1 VSTIPTVMIGIL
13 ALSKEKWNETADSG
27 ETEKDCD
34 H

>member
-1 VSTIPTVMIGIL
+1 MIGIL